1 MLETMHC
8 TYFKGNYET
17 RVICDMWKH
26 ALIARIHQQAC
37 ARCEKNATIRY
48 LVLTVESG
56 CGQCTECFGRAR
68 LWKTRQDK
76 TRQDKT
82 RQDKTDETR
91 HTTSTAEI
99 PASDAANAAEG
110 QDYGRDPRRGCSSD
124 CFGSARLTMEDKTGQ
139 DKTRQDGRNTAHY
152 IIFSA
157 TAENTTSDAGMLRK
171 CKTVEDKTRQD
182 KTQDK
187 TRHKTRHKTRQDTIQ
202 DKTRQDKTDKT
213 QHTTYPATDKTRRT
227 EHDSIYRTMIP
238 ASDASN
244 VSDVRDYGKQDRTR
258 QDGRNTTHDI

>member
-1 MLETMHC
+1 M
-8 TYFKGNYET
+8 K
-17 RVICDMWKH
+17 
-26 ALIARIHQQAC
+26 
-37 ARCEKNATIRY
+37 KNATIRY

-124 CFGSARLTMEDKTGQ
+124 CFGSARLTMEDKTRQ
-139 DKTRQDGRNTAHY
+139 DKTDETRH

-157 TAENTTSDAGMLRK
+157 TAENTTSDAGMLWKR
-171 CKTVEDKTRQD
+171 KTVEDKTRQD
-182 KTQDK
+182 KTRLD
-187 TRHKTRHKTRQDTIQ
+187 
-202 DKTRQDKTDKT
+202 
-213 QHTTYPATDKTRRT
+213 
-227 EHDSIYRTMIP
+227 
-238 ASDASN
+238 
-244 VSDVRDYGKQDRTR
+244 
-258 QDGRNTTHDI
+258 